1 MLYINTMKY
10 YTAIKTNLK
19 NAICSN
25 IHEPGD
31 YNTKGIK
38 SDREGKHHTISLI
51 WRIKKI
57 CINELIYKKKQI
69 HRLKQW
75 TYD

>member
-1 MLYINTMKY
+1 MKY

-51 WRIKKI
+51 
-57 CINELIYKKKQI
+57 
-69 HRLKQW
+69 
-75 TYD
+75 